1 MGETRIQETPSNDAS
16 LDAMTAAP
24 DHHEVL
30 LENEFVRVLDTRLAA
45 GETTPLHAH
54 RWPAVLHVLA
64 WSDIVRMDRDDNVVL
79 DSRTTGMAP
88 QPGAILWGAPLVPHK
103 VRNVGDR
110 ELRIIAIEIKQAP

>member
-1 MGETRIQETPSNDAS
+1 MSETRKRQEPQDDLT

-24 DHHEVL
+24 GHHRVL
-30 LENEFVRVLDTRLAA
+30 LENEFVRVLDTFISP
-45 GETTPLHAH
+45 GETTPVHAH

-64 WSDIVRMDRDDNVVL
+64 WSDIVRMDREGNVVL
-79 DSRTTGMAP
+79 DSRASGMAP

-110 ELRIIAIEIKQAP
+110 ELRILAIEIKQSP